1 MTVLRAVLNSVSF
14 LLGAYSILCVIRIFI
29 TWSPRLAYSKFA
41 QGLANICDPFFNL
54 FKGIKW
60 LHFGALDFSPAL
72 ALCVING
79 LQVLTRQLALMQQ
92 FSLGILFAIILN
104 IIWSTFASIFIFLI
118 ILLFIRWII
127 ELVNK
132 NGTQNMALNAIDR
145 AISSMIFKI
154 TGIFIKKP
162 VSYKKALGF
171 TAILFLLLLI
181 IASIVISLL
190 TNAIMRLPF

>member
-1 MTVLRAVLNSVSF
+1 MAVLRALLNSISF
-14 LLGAYSILCVIRIFI
+14 LLGAYSILCLIRIFI
-29 TWSPRLAYSKFA
+29 TWIPGMAYSKFA
-41 QGLANICDPFFNL
+41 RVLADICDPFLNL

-79 LQVLTRQLALMQQ
+79 LQVLIKQMAIMQR
-92 FSLGILFAIILN
+92 FSLGILLAVIIN
-104 IIWSTFASIFIFLI
+104 IIWSIFSSIFVFLV
-118 ILLFIRWII
+118 ILLLVRWII

-132 NGTQNMALNAIDR
+132 NRTQNSALNAIDG
-145 AISSMIFKI
+145 AISSMVFKI

-162 VSYKKALGF
+162 VSYKKALCF
-171 TAILFLLLLI
+171 TWILFLLALI
-181 IASIVISLL
+181 ILNIVISLL